1 VICGPWWRPFLPF
14 KCLSN
19 GSDRL
24 ASIPFDRAWQAC
36 GKFNLH
42 PSAAANCQ
50 EIAHP
55 ANITAHQ
62 EKWTRIKEIR
72 VKRAVIDRI
81 GLPAHQVLTNAVYL
95 KARSLNGM
103 GNMKVVQCRLMFW
116 SCWNTRKFWYEVT
129 LQKRCDI
136 LDRIFSRSKCS
147 ISVSMALASR
157 TVYIYIYYNNKRS
170 RSQSSIAGENMC
182 QCPVRFSGRR
192 RLVAAAVSSKWGAGT
207 LNRYVGLFQRVPS
220 QNPDW
225 NRLDQDV
232 AHLTHTSTLYISV
245 YLCFVSLGLGYADTW
260 LSLFSVTIWRDS
272 QHHSPDF
279 DPLGLHSVGFMVLK
293 FLLLLSLAISALE
306 VKRLC

>member
-1 VICGPWWRPFLPF
+1 MQCIWRQDRSTGWETWRLFNVGLCFEAVETRGNSGMKSLCRKGVIFLTVSF
-14 KCLSN
+14 Q
-19 GSDRL
+19 DR
-24 ASIPFDRAWQAC
+24 
-36 GKFNLH
+36 N
-42 PSAAANCQ
+42 
-50 EIAHP
+50 
-55 ANITAHQ
+55 
-62 EKWTRIKEIR
+62 
-72 VKRAVIDRI
+72 V
-81 GLPAHQVLTNAVYL
+81 
-95 KARSLNGM
+95 RSLW
-103 GNMKVVQCRLMFW
+103 VWRWHLEQF
-116 SCWNTRKFWYEVT
+116 
-129 LQKRCDI
+129 
-136 LDRIFSRSKCS
+136 
-147 ISVSMALASR
+147 
-157 TVYIYIYYNNKRS
+157 IYIYYNNKRS

-245 YLCFVSLGLGYADTW
+245 YLCFVSLGLGHADTW

>member
-1 VICGPWWRPFLPF
+1 MKKKITKNQQNCKYVICGPWWRPFLPF

-36 GKFNLH
+36 GKFDLH

-55 ANITAHQ
+55 ANITAQQ
-62 EKWTRIKEIR
+62 EKWTRIKEIK

-103 GNMKVVQCRLMFW
+103 GNMKVVQCRFMFW

-136 LDRIFSRSKCS
+136 FYHIFSRSKCS

-157 TVYIYIYYNNKRS
+157 TVFILYIYI
-170 RSQSSIAGENMC
+170 
-182 QCPVRFSGRR
+182 
-192 RLVAAAVSSKWGAGT
+192 L
-207 LNRYVGLFQRVPS
+207 
-220 QNPDW
+220 
-225 NRLDQDV
+225 
-232 AHLTHTSTLYISV
+232 
-245 YLCFVSLGLGYADTW
+245 
-260 LSLFSVTIWRDS
+260 
-272 QHHSPDF
+272 
-279 DPLGLHSVGFMVLK
+279 
-293 FLLLLSLAISALE
+293 
-306 VKRLC
+306 